1 MPKPLQPLLPRLKPP
16 STVPS
21 VLLLT
26 EVPRRPSPE
35 IRPLSSRVEMR
46 DAVPVRRPKLSLA
59 RPPDGSG
66 AAGLPPYWHGGD
78 PFATHFLDALSST
91 FPFGEAFFVRSV
103 LHFRDRIDDPVLL
116 EQIRG
121 FAGQEGQ
128 HSRLHDE
135 HLELLLAQGYGFL
148 ARRNRFLDRLMRIHN
163 RRTPKLSLAITAA
176 LEHLTA
182 ILARQMLEEDARR
195 TAPMHPDM
203 APLWRW
209 HALEESEH
217 KAVAYDVLQRV
228 APSRTLRIAAMAID
242 SFFLAFETLMRTSYM
257 LWKDGLF
264 FDRTVWAKGARFLWG
279 ESGLLRGTGSAYLA
293 WYRRDF
299 HPDEVDDSEL
309 IAYHAPRI
317 AREIAG

>member
-1 MPKPLQPLLPRLKPP
+1 MG
-16 STVPS
+16 
-21 VLLLT
+21 
-26 EVPRRPSPE
+26 
-35 IRPLSSRVEMR
+35 
-46 DAVPVRRPKLSLA
+46 DAIPVRRPKLSLT
-59 RPPDGSG
+59 PPPAGSG
-66 AAGLPPYWHGGD
+66 DAGLPRYWHAGD
-78 PFATHFLDALSST
+78 AFATHFLDALSST

-103 LHFRDRIDDPVLL
+103 LHYRDRIEDPVLL

-135 HLELLLAQGYGFL
+135 HLDLLLALGYPFL
-148 ARRNRFLDRLMRIHN
+148 ARRNRFLDRMLRFQN
-163 RRTPKLSLAITAA
+163 RRMPKLSLAITAA

-182 ILARQMLEEDARR
+182 ILARQILDDDARR
-195 TAPMHPDM
+195 TAAMHPNM

-217 KAVAYDVLQRV
+217 KSVAYDVLQQV
-228 APSRTLRIAAMAID
+228 APGRTLRVVAMGID
-242 SFFLAFETLMRTSYM
+242 TFFLSLETLMRTSYM

-264 FDRTVWAKGARFLWG
+264 FDRSTWSKGFDFLWG
-279 ESGLLRGTGSAYLA
+279 DAGLLRGTAATYRA

-299 HPDEVDDSEL
+299 HPNEIDDSEL
-309 IAYHAPRI
+309 IAYHAPRV

>member
-1 MPKPLQPLLPRLKPP
+1 VQPAGSPAFGVRNGSRIGDRTCALRSAAEMP
-16 STVPS
+16 
-21 VLLLT
+21 
-26 EVPRRPSPE
+26 
-35 IRPLSSRVEMR
+35 
-46 DAVPVRRPKLSLA
+46 DAIPIRRPKLSLT

-66 AAGLPPYWHGGD
+66 APGLPRDWHGGD

-103 LHFRDRIDDPVLL
+103 LHYRDRIDDPALL

-135 HLELLLAQGYGFL
+135 HLELLLAQGYAFL
-148 ARRNRFLDRLMRIHN
+148 ARRNRFLDRVMRFHN
-163 RRTPKLSLAITAA
+163 RGTPKLSLAITAA

-182 ILARQMLEEDARR
+182 LLARQVLEDDARR
-195 TAPMHPDM
+195 LAPMHPDM

-217 KAVAYDVLQRV
+217 KSVAFDVLKRV
-228 APSRTLRIAAMAID
+228 APSHGLRIAAMALD
-242 SFFLAFETLMRTSYM
+242 SFFLTFETLMRTSYM
-257 LWKDGLF
+257 LWKDGLL
-264 FDRTVWAKGARFLWG
+264 FDRAIWAQGWRFLWG
-279 ESGLLRGTGSAYLA
+279 EAGLLRGTASAYLA

-299 HPDEVDDSEL
+299 HPDEIDDSAL
-309 IAYHAPRI
+309 IAHHAPRV
-317 AREIAG
+317 AREISG